1 MPNLVTADPTI
12 HVGRLR
18 SFPQAPEWLT
28 LFATV
33 DNAGRGAALNLV
45 EAGLRLAGSDS

>member
-1 MPNLVTADPTI
+1 MPSLITADPTI

-28 LFATV
+28 LFAVV
-33 DNAGRGAALNLV
+33 DNASRGAALNLV
-45 EAGLRLAGSDS
+45 EAGLRLAERPA